1 MKEVCCKKIFMR
13 RYHLQT
19 AKGKDTKHF
28 VGKGQPDPAKV
39 VDGAGQKMQPFHER
53 GVQGYIHM

>member
-1 MKEVCCKKIFMR
+1 MR

-53 GVQGYIHM
+53 GVQGYIHMYM